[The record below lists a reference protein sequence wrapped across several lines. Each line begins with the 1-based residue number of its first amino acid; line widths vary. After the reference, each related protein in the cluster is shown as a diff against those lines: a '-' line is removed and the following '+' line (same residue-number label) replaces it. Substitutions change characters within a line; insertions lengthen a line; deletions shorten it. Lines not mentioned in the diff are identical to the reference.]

1 MNKNK
6 YEILLLEK
14 RRYNLKET
22 ISFREKY
29 KLWRDYPIQ
38 KIIGYIEM
46 ANVKIKVNKKV
57 LIPRYETEELILL
70 AIKLIKENGKY
81 HNILD
86 LCCGSGFI
94 GIALKKAFPS
104 LNILQSDISNAAI
117 KQTLINL
124 KINNLK
130 NNVIK
135 SNMFHN
141 IYQKFDVIISN
152 PPYLLEND
160 KKNMTKSVLK
170 YEPQKALFAQ
180 EDGMFFYYQIEKNL
194 SKYLNK
200 NGLIIL
206 EINPLNYKWFIDN
219 KYHVINDIN
228 NKKRFAYKF
237 FNQF

>member
-124 KINNLK
+124 KINNLN

-152 PPYLLEND
+152 PPYLLKND

-180 EDGMFFYYQIEKNL
+180 EEGMFFYYQIEKNL

-206 EINPLNYKWFIDN
+206 EINPVNYKWFIDN

>member
-1 MNKNK
+1 
-6 YEILLLEK
+6 
-14 RRYNLKET
+14 
-22 ISFREKY
+22 
-29 KLWRDYPIQ
+29 
-38 KIIGYIEM
+38 M

-130 NNVIK
+130 NDVIK
-135 SNMFHN
+135 SDMFHN

-152 PPYLLEND
+152 PPYLLKND

-180 EDGMFFYYQIEKNL
+180 EKGMFFYYQIEKNL

-206 EINPLNYKWFIDN
+206 EINPINYKWFIDN

>member
-70 AIKLIKENGKY
+70 AIKLIKEKGKY

-152 PPYLLEND
+152 PPYLLKND

-180 EDGMFFYYQIEKNL
+180 EEGMFFYYQIEKNL

-206 EINPLNYKWFIDN
+206 EINPINYKWFIDN

>member
-180 EDGMFFYYQIEKNL
+180 EKGMFFYYQIEKNL

-206 EINPLNYKWFIDN
+206 EINPVNYKWFIDN

>member
-70 AIKLIKENGKY
+70 AIKLIKEKGKY

-152 PPYLLEND
+152 PPYLLKND

-180 EDGMFFYYQIEKNL
+180 EEGMFFYYQIEKNL

-206 EINPLNYKWFIDN
+206 EINPVNYKWFIDN

>member
-152 PPYLLEND
+152 PPYLLKSD

-180 EDGMFFYYQIEKNL
+180 EEGMFFYYQIEKNL

-206 EINPLNYKWFIDN
+206 EINPVNYKWFIDN

>member
-206 EINPLNYKWFIDN
+206 EINPVNYKWFIDN

>member
-6 YEILLLEK
+6 YGILLLEK

-70 AIKLIKENGKY
+70 AIKLIKEKGKY

-152 PPYLLEND
+152 PPYLLKSD

-180 EDGMFFYYQIEKNL
+180 EEGMFFYYQIEKNL

-206 EINPLNYKWFIDN
+206 EINPINYKWFIDN

>member
-6 YEILLLEK
+6 YGILLLEK

-94 GIALKKAFPS
+94 GIALKKVFPS

-152 PPYLLEND
+152 PPYLLKSD

-180 EDGMFFYYQIEKNL
+180 EEGMFFYYQIEKNL

-206 EINPLNYKWFIDN
+206 EINPVNYKWFIDN

>member
-29 KLWRDYPIQ
+29 RLWRDYPIQ

-152 PPYLLEND
+152 PPYLLKSD

-180 EDGMFFYYQIEKNL
+180 EEGMFFYYQIEKNL
-194 SKYLNK
+194 SRYLNK

-206 EINPLNYKWFIDN
+206 EINPVNYKWFIDN

>member
-57 LIPRYETEELILL
+57 LIPRYETEDLILL

-152 PPYLLEND
+152 PPYLLKSD

-180 EDGMFFYYQIEKNL
+180 EKGMFFYYQIEKNL

-206 EINPLNYKWFIDN
+206 AINPVNYKWFIDN

>member
-46 ANVKIKVNKKV
+46 ANVKIKFNKKV

-152 PPYLLEND
+152 PPYLLKND

-180 EDGMFFYYQIEKNL
+180 EEGMFFYYQIEKNL

-206 EINPLNYKWFIDN
+206 EINPVNYKWFIDN

>member
-94 GIALKKAFPS
+94 GIALKKALPS
-104 LNILQSDISNAAI
+104 LNIFQSDISNAAI

-152 PPYLLEND
+152 PPYLLKSD

-180 EDGMFFYYQIEKNL
+180 EEGMFFYYQIEKNL

-206 EINPLNYKWFIDN
+206 EINPVNYKWFIDN

>member
-104 LNILQSDISNAAI
+104 LNIIQSDISNAAI

-206 EINPLNYKWFIDN
+206 EINPVNYKWFIDN

>member
-1 MNKNK
+1 
-6 YEILLLEK
+6 
-14 RRYNLKET
+14 
-22 ISFREKY
+22 
-29 KLWRDYPIQ
+29 
-38 KIIGYIEM
+38 M

-152 PPYLLEND
+152 PPYLLKND

-180 EDGMFFYYQIEKNL
+180 EEGMFFYYQIEKNL
-194 SKYLNK
+194 SKHLNK

-206 EINPLNYKWFIDN
+206 EINPINYK
-219 KYHVINDIN
+219 
-228 NKKRFAYKF
+228 
-237 FNQF
+237 

>member
-152 PPYLLEND
+152 PPYLLKSD

-180 EDGMFFYYQIEKNL
+180 EEGMFFYYQIEKNL
-194 SKYLNK
+194 SRYLNK

-206 EINPLNYKWFIDN
+206 EINPVNYKWFIDN

>member
-22 ISFREKY
+22 ISFKEKY

-117 KQTLINL
+117 NQTLINL

-152 PPYLLEND
+152 PPYLLKSD

-180 EDGMFFYYQIEKNL
+180 EKGMFFYYHIEKNL

-206 EINPLNYKWFIDN
+206 EINPVNYKWFIDN

>member
-180 EDGMFFYYQIEKNL
+180 EEGMFFYYQIEKNL
-194 SKYLNK
+194 SRYLNK

-206 EINPLNYKWFIDN
+206 EINPVNYKWFIDN

>member
-46 ANVKIKVNKKV
+46 ADVKIKVNKKV

-130 NNVIK
+130 NDVIK
-135 SNMFHN
+135 SNMFRN

-152 PPYLLEND
+152 PPYLLKND

-206 EINPLNYKWFIDN
+206 EINPVNYKWFIDN

>member
-152 PPYLLEND
+152 PPYLLKND

-180 EDGMFFYYQIEKNL
+180 EEGMFFYYQIEKNL
-194 SKYLNK
+194 SRYLNK

-206 EINPLNYKWFIDN
+206 EINPVNYKWFIDN

>member
-70 AIKLIKENGKY
+70 AIQLIKENGKY

-152 PPYLLEND
+152 PPYLLKND

-180 EDGMFFYYQIEKNL
+180 EEGMFFYYQIEKNL

-206 EINPLNYKWFIDN
+206 EINPINYKWFIDN

>member
-22 ISFREKY
+22 ISCREKY

-130 NNVIK
+130 NDVIK
-135 SNMFHN
+135 SDMFHN

-152 PPYLLEND
+152 PPYLLKND

-180 EDGMFFYYQIEKNL
+180 EKGMFFYYQIEKNL

-206 EINPLNYKWFIDN
+206 EINPINYKWFIDN

>member
-104 LNILQSDISNAAI
+104 LNIFQSDISNAAI

-152 PPYLLEND
+152 PPYLLKND

-180 EDGMFFYYQIEKNL
+180 EEGMFFYYQIEKNL

-206 EINPLNYKWFIDN
+206 EINPINYKWFIDN

>member
-29 KLWRDYPIQ
+29 KLWINYPIQ

-70 AIKLIKENGKY
+70 AIQLIKEKGKY

-152 PPYLLEND
+152 PPYLLKND

-180 EDGMFFYYQIEKNL
+180 EEGMFFYYQIEKNL

-206 EINPLNYKWFIDN
+206 EINPVNYKWFIDN

>member
-135 SNMFHN
+135 SDMFHN

-152 PPYLLEND
+152 PPYLLKSD

-180 EDGMFFYYQIEKNL
+180 EKGMFFYYQIEKNL

-206 EINPLNYKWFIDN
+206 EINPINYKWFIDN

>member
-70 AIKLIKENGKY
+70 AIQLIKEKGKY

-152 PPYLLEND
+152 PPYLLKND
-160 KKNMTKSVLK
+160 KKNTTKSVLK

-180 EDGMFFYYQIEKNL
+180 EEGMFFYYQIEKNL

-206 EINPLNYKWFIDN
+206 EINPVNYKWFIDN

>member
-130 NNVIK
+130 NDVIK

-180 EDGMFFYYQIEKNL
+180 EEGMFFYYQIEKNL

-206 EINPLNYKWFIDN
+206 EINPVNYKWFIDN

>member
-22 ISFREKY
+22 ISLREKY

-130 NNVIK
+130 NDVIK

-141 IYQKFDVIISN
+141 IHEKFDVIISN
-152 PPYLLEND
+152 PPYLLKSD

-180 EDGMFFYYQIEKNL
+180 EKGMFFYYQIEKNL

-206 EINPLNYKWFIDN
+206 EINPISYKWFIDN
-219 KYHVINDIN
+219 NYHVINDIN

>member
-14 RRYNLKET
+14 RRYNLKEP

-152 PPYLLEND
+152 PPYLLKND

-180 EDGMFFYYQIEKNL
+180 EEGMFFYYQIEKNL

-206 EINPLNYKWFIDN
+206 EINPINYKWFIDN

>member
-135 SNMFHN
+135 SDMFHN

-152 PPYLLEND
+152 PPYLLKND

>member
-219 KYHVINDIN
+219 NYHVINDIN

>member
-104 LNILQSDISNAAI
+104 LNIIQSDISNAAI

-219 KYHVINDIN
+219 NYHVINDIN

>member
-152 PPYLLEND
+152 PPYLLKND

-180 EDGMFFYYQIEKNL
+180 EEGMFFYYQIEKNL

-206 EINPLNYKWFIDN
+206 EINPVNYKWFIDN

>member
-130 NNVIK
+130 NNIIK

-152 PPYLLEND
+152 PPYLLKSD

-180 EDGMFFYYQIEKNL
+180 EKGMFFYYQIEKNL

-206 EINPLNYKWFIDN
+206 EINPVNYKWFIDN